1 MAPKSYFVYIMSNY
15 TRSVLYI
22 GVTNDLR
29 LRVLQHKNG
38 EGSVFTSKYKC
49 YYLLHFEEYFQIDA
63 AIAREKQLKNWMRK
77 WKDELI
83 KKDNPDLNDLA
94 SDWYD

>member
-1 MAPKSYFVYIMSNY
+1 MANFNRP
-15 TRSVLYI
+15 VLYI
-22 GVTNDLR
+22 GVTNDIR

-49 YYLLHFEEYFQIDA
+49 YYLLHIEEYFQIDS
-63 AIAREKQLKNWMRK
+63 AIAREKQLKNCRRK

-83 KKDNPDLNDLA
+83 KKENPELKDLCA
-94 SDWYD
+94 DWYD